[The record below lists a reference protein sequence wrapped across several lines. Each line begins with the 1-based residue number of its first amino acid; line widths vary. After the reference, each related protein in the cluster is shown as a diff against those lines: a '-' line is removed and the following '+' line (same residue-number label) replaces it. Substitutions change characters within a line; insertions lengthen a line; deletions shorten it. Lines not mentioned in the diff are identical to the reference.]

1 MAGTGEEK
9 EMEMD
14 ASFIRQQ
21 YGITPEGFFTLDGC
35 PAFRSGDQVYIRIRT
50 EEAPDEIQ
58 ERYAMANWLISFG
71 ERHVPE
77 FLPAK
82 DGYYIIAYRGEPCLV
97 LRIPLRNLGEI
108 RDLGR
113 ELAGFHRRGRNFAGG
128 KALNRYGLW
137 KEMWERRLEQ
147 LDAVWKTMEGKAPG
161 RGFERLFAE
170 AFPYFS
176 GLCENAMQYFT
187 DTFYDE
193 RPWDCDLPAI
203 CHHRFGCSAW
213 RGKSV
218 WKNPFDWVVDHPS
231 RDLAEWSRDAFFRF
245 PGRYK
250 EMISRLL
257 REYASAVPLSPFFCR
272 LYYSRLLL
280 PLHFL
285 ECVEGC
291 FTAESDGERLKKERE
306 LEVMVERS
314 GEYEKFLAEL
324 IEYLQIRMQNRWLP
338 RVDWLK

>member
-1 MAGTGEEK
+1 
-9 EMEMD
+9 MEMD

-113 ELAGFHRRGRNFAGG
+113 ELAGFHRRGRTFAGG

-161 RGFERLFAE
+161 ADLNDCSRRP
-170 AFPYFS
+170 FPIFPVCAKTPCS
-176 GLCENAMQYFT
+176 ISR
-187 DTFYDE
+187 
-193 RPWDCDLPAI
+193 RPFMMSVLGIAI
-203 CHHRFGCSAW
+203 FRRSVTTGSAV
-213 RGKSV
+213 RPGGA
-218 WKNPFDWVVDHPS
+218 NPFGKTPS
-231 RDLAEWSRDAFFRF
+231 IGSSTIRRGILPNGPGTPFSVSR
-245 PGRYK
+245 
-250 EMISRLL
+250 
-257 REYASAVPLSPFFCR
+257 
-272 LYYSRLLL
+272 
-280 PLHFL
+280 
-285 ECVEGC
+285 EG
-291 FTAESDGERLKKERE
+291 
-306 LEVMVERS
+306 
-314 GEYEKFLAEL
+314 
-324 IEYLQIRMQNRWLP
+324 IR
-338 RVDWLK
+338 K